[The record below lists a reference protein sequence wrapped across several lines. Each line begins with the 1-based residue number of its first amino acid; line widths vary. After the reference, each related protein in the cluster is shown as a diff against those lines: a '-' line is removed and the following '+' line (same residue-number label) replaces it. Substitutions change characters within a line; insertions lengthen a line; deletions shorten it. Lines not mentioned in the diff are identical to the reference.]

1 MTLMKFHE
9 IHSAVSE
16 KAQIKFVTLSCSAFR
31 FGTNLEMKIVIK
43 LINSGYAHRHGE

>member
-9 IHSAVSE
+9 IHSDVSE
-16 KAQIKFVTLSCSAFR
+16 ESQMKFVTLICYAFR